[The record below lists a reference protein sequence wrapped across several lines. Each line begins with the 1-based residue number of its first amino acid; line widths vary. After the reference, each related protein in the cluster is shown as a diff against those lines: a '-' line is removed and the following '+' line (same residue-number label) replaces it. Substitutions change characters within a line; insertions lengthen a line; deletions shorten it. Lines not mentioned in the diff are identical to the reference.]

1 MSKFNTTKEKHLKLG
16 VTEDNIDFA
25 IGAVVDGTKR
35 EHIIE
40 TLIADYRGM
49 TEAQSTLLLEDLF
62 RVNGGEFKKENSGG
76 YLYGTLLLLAGITCA
91 AFCISML
98 VTGEGKMKFIL
109 LSLTGA
115 IFGLSTGTVL
125 MIKSF
130 RGKYRDSDDPFS
142 D

>member
-49 TEAQSTLLLEDLF
+49 TEAQSILLLEDLF
-62 RVNGGEFKKENSGG
+62 KANGGEFKKENSGG
-76 YLYGTLLLLAGITCA
+76 YLYGTLLLLVGITCA
-91 AFCISML
+91 AFCIYML